1 VSDAEHKQDP
11 DDLVAGWIAEALSE
25 LEAGREV
32 DVAALC
38 RELPERQADVQA
50 ALDMRHGLL
59 AMHQQERDPDG
70 PSGQLLADRY
80 RLLSAVG
87 SGAAGTVWRAQDQ
100 RLEREVAIKLLHRE
114 LFAGGDSEARFH
126 REAVVLA
133 GHEHPHIV
141 RIYDQGQTDDG
152 TSYLVT
158 ELLRGA
164 SLHKVL
170 ERAQVAMADGPSL
183 QRFSEL
189 GWLQDLLPRLQLE
202 SNWLRQAVRWVAELG
217 EGLTA
222 AHADQVCHR
231 DVKPSNAFIRDSGE
245 AVLLDFGIATQIGDA
260 SITRTNTVL
269 GTPCYMAPEQAAGG
283 GEPRPTLDIY
293 GLTATLYHL
302 LTLRPPHAGDL
313 QQVLV
318 ALRYEDPVPAAQICR
333 GLPRDLV
340 AILDRGLE
348 RNPAQRYATIK
359 DLVADLR
366 AFLDHAPVVA
376 RPLGRA
382 TRTWRRIVRRPAKS
396 LAISASGTAV
406 ALGAVAATL
415 WLTMFAE
422 AAKDEQQIRER
433 NLPADICIEGWP
445 DMRPLVPVEQQDAL
459 LGELT
464 EILDFD
470 DRQVGL
476 RLLRAASFLDFGK
489 LELARKDFEVI
500 ADVAGS
506 DYMRELARR
515 YANAKAG
522 ERGRGIVDL
531 KDLPKP
537 TTESDYF
544 VAGFH
549 ALRNRDCQLA
559 DELLSEAEDYLPA
572 RDLRLLAIV
581 GKRKK
586 DPQRAIT
593 EASRLEGIYG
603 YETARTQH
611 TLAVAHLQLQL
622 FEKAIPFCERSL
634 ELRPE
639 RHGPWTN
646 LGFAH
651 LRLGHL
657 DEALRCYLHAV
668 ELRKWLPNS
677 LSGLC
682 QTYRELGRFDEARE
696 VAMQIADDGWRSY
709 ELGALELTRS
719 LAALAQDDRETQVAA
734 ARVAMDHFDA
744 ARDAKDSTNPKA
756 GSIKGQKMLVSLL
769 AANDRKTAI
778 TPLLH
783 GMRGDPRNPRRI
795 ADLSLLLG
803 EGPLDAGRRG
813 RLRLWLLDL
822 AVDLAPENPEY
833 RRLRMELIKELR
845 AGGKR

>member
-1 VSDAEHKQDP
+1 MSEDHAQDQ
-11 DDLVAGWIAEALSE
+11 DDLVAEWIAEALSE

-32 DVAALC
+32 DLDELC
-38 RELPERQADVQA
+38 RELPDRKADVEA
-50 ALDMRHGLL
+50 ALGMRHGLL
-59 AMHQQERDPDG
+59 QMHQQEREPDAG
-70 PSGQLLADRY
+70 NGQLLADRY
-80 RLLSAVG
+80 RLLSTVG
-87 SGAAGTVWRAQDQ
+87 SGAAGTVWRARDE
-100 RLEREVAIKLLHRE
+100 RLERDVAIKLLHRG
-114 LFAGGDSEARFH
+114 LFAGGDTEARFR

-152 TSYLVT
+152 TTYLVT

-164 SLHKVL
+164 SLQKVL
-170 ERAQVAMADGPSL
+170 ERARVAMADGPSL
-183 QRFSEL
+183 QRFSDL
-189 GWLQDLLPRLQLE
+189 GWLQDLLPKVRLE

-217 EGLTA
+217 EGLAA
-222 AHADQVCHR
+222 AHKDQVCHR
-231 DVKPSNAFIRDSGE
+231 DVKPSNAFIRGNGD

-269 GTPCYMAPEQAAGG
+269 GTPSYMAPEQAAGG
-283 GEPRPTLDIY
+283 TEPRPTLDIY

-318 ALRYEDPVPAAQICR
+318 ALRYEDPVPAAQIVR

-348 RNPAQRYATIK
+348 RSPNERYATMQ

-366 AFLDHAPVVA
+366 AFLDHAPVIA
-376 RPLGRA
+376 RPLGRM
-382 TRTWRRIVRRPAKS
+382 TRTWRRVVRRPAKS
-396 LAISASGTAV
+396 LAITASGSAV
-406 ALGAVAATL
+406 VLGAIATTL

-422 AAKDEQQIRER
+422 AAKDEQLIRER

-489 LELARKDFEVI
+489 LDLARQDFDVI
-500 ADVAGS
+500 AEIAQS
-506 DYMRELARR
+506 DYMRELAKR
-515 YANAKAG
+515 YANAKPG
-522 ERGRGIVDL
+522 PMGRGIVDL
-531 KDLPKP
+531 AELPEP
-537 TTESDYF
+537 QTESDFF

-549 ALRNRDCQLA
+549 ALRGRDCERA
-559 DELLSEAEDYLPA
+559 DELLGKAGDYLPA
-572 RDLRLLAIV
+572 QDLRLLAIV

-586 DPQRAIT
+586 EPQRAIKA
-593 EASRLEGIYG
+593 ASRLEGVYG

-622 FEKAIPFCERSL
+622 FEKAIPFCKRSL
-634 ELRPE
+634 QLRPE

-657 DEALRCYLHAV
+657 DEALRCYLKAV

-682 QTYRELGRFDEARE
+682 QTYREMGRFAEARE
-696 VAMQIADDGWRSY
+696 VAMQIRDDGWRNY
-709 ELGALELTRS
+709 ELGALDLTRS
-719 LAALAQDDRETQVAA
+719 LAALAQDDRDTQVTAAVAAGQHFEA
-734 ARVAMDHFDA
+734 ARA
-744 ARDAKDSTNPKA
+744 AKDSTNPKA
-756 GSIKGQKMLVSLL
+756 RSIRGQKMLADML
-769 AANDRKTAI
+769 AANARDKALV
-778 TPLLH
+778 PFLH
-783 GMRGDPRNPRRI
+783 GMRSDPRNPRRI

-803 EGPLDAGRRG
+803 EGPLDADRRG

-833 RRLRMELIKELR
+833 RRLRTELTNELR
-845 AGGKR
+845 AAGKR